1 MNHQQ
6 TRISASEVADFVYCR
21 RCWYFRLR
29 GLQPAKETTEAML
42 QGAAQHTHLAGQL
55 EHHDHTRTILL
66 LVVALATV
74 ICVGLIVL
82 GVMVH

>member
-21 RCWYFRLR
+21 SCWYFRLR
-29 GLQPAKETTEAML
+29 GLLPAKETTEAML
-42 QGAAQHTHLAGQL
+42 QGAAQHTHLSTAL
-55 EHHDHTRTILL
+55 ERHATTRVILL
-66 LVVALATV
+66 VMVAVAAV